1 MTVVYGPLIGGEGSP
16 IGKTYLSV
24 SVQDDGVERAV
35 VPGTRIRV
43 QIRKDGVLIARAGCN
58 SLSGGIMLD
67 DGVLRFDSSEIIEDG
82 VLRFA
87 SGPIQTQMN
96 CGPEFSTQDDW
107 FFGFLVHEPEW
118 TVDGDTF
125 TLTNGR
131 TTFVLLDIRLA
142 EPDPPLDGTLWTV
155 EAILRDTG
163 HFGYYGS
170 AVPATLVLNGTLASG
185 STGSSAYAATVARA
199 DDTLTFTHLSITP
212 TNPSGRAAAMEQD
225 FLEALRVPLTYTMK
239 SNRLRLRAAT
249 GTGGVNLVAD
259 RPDGYP
265 PRRLWTQQS

>member
-1 MTVVYGPLIGGEGSP
+1 MTLVYGPLIGGDGSP

-24 SVQDDGVERAV
+24 SVQEDGAERPL

-58 SLSGGIMLD
+58 ELSGGIMLD
-67 DGVLRFDSSEIIEDG
+67 DGVLRFQSSETIEDG

-87 SGPIQTQMN
+87 SGPIQTQMG
-96 CGPEFSTQDDW
+96 CGPEFGAQEDW
-107 FFGFLVHEPEW
+107 VFGFLLHEPEW

-131 TTFVLLDIRLA
+131 TTFVLLDTRLA

-155 EAILRDTG
+155 ESVVGDRRDYNG
-163 HFGYYGS
+163 V
-170 AVPATLVLNGTLASG
+170 VPATLTLNGTLATG
-185 STGSSAYAATVARA
+185 STGSSAFTATVAR
-199 DDTLTFTHLSITP
+199 DNDKLTFTLLGITP
-212 TNPSGRAAAMEQD
+212 TNPTGRAADLEQA
-225 FLEALRVPLTYTMK
+225 FLDALSTPLTYTLK
-239 SNRLRLRAAT
+239 ANRLRLRAPTRTAGLT
-249 GTGGVNLVAD
+249 LVFD

-265 PRRLWTQQS
+265 PRRLWSEQS

>member
-16 IGKTYLSV
+16 IGKTYLSM
-24 SVQDDGVERAV
+24 SVQEDGVDRALV
-35 VPGTRIRV
+35 RGTRIRL

-67 DGVLRFDSSEIIEDG
+67 DGVLRFDSSETMEDG

-87 SGPIQTQMN
+87 SGPIQTQMG
-96 CGPEFSTQDDW
+96 CGPEFEAQEEW
-107 FFGFLVHEPEW
+107 VFGFLVHEPEW

-131 TTFVLLDIRLA
+131 TTFVLLDTRLA

-170 AVPATLVLNGTLASG
+170 AVPATLILNGTQASG
-185 STGSSAYAATVARA
+185 STGSSAYTATVARA

-212 TNPSGRAAAMEQD
+212 TNPSGLAADMEQD
-225 FLEALRVPLTYTMK
+225 FLEALRVPLTYTIE

-249 GTGGVNLVAD
+249 GTGGLTLVFD
-259 RPDGYP
+259 RADGYP
-265 PRRLWTQQS
+265 PRRLWYEQA